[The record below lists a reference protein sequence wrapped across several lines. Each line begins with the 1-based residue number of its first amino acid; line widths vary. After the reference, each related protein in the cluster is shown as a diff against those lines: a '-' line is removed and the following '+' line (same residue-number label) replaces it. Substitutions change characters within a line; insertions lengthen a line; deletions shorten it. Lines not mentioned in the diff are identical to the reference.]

1 MKMLRWTSGVTKLD
15 RIRNERIRG
24 TIKVTEISKKIQ
36 ERRLQWYGHVRRR
49 EEDYVGKRVM
59 GMEVE
64 GVRGRGRPKRRW
76 MDCVRE
82 DMERKGL
89 TEEDALDRG
98 EWRRRVRNTDP
109 T

>member
-1 MKMLRWTSGVTKLD
+1 M
-15 RIRNERIRG
+15 
-24 TIKVTEISKKIQ
+24 
-36 ERRLQWYGHVRRR
+36 
-49 EEDYVGKRVM
+49 GKRVM

-76 MDCVRE
+76 MECVRE

-89 TEEDALDRG
+89 TEEDALDRV
-98 EWRRRVRNTDP
+98 EWIGRVRNTDP